1 MATSEEKQELVDH
14 LSGPRYYHITING
27 YGGEAAYINL
37 SKAAFEFWHPIVEE
51 HGDTDIVHYMVEA
64 QDVEGEHYDFE
75 VIESVPPEA
84 DFMKED
90 NYYYTWYEAPNEIVH
105 QYGVEYGSSY
115 ITVDE
120 VNSGEYNSTYVA
132 DVVDSA
138 DFQEY
143 LDSTM
148 ESANWEIDLVE
159 SDEDFG
165 EQGEYILQFYSSE
178 KGCFFDGIIETVGNF
193 DPKKLKVVVTEY
205 PNGEDVVTSIEYDGV
220 EIDNNGGDTNGKGY
234 YVSLWKN

>member
-1 MATSEEKQELVDH
+1 
-14 LSGPRYYHITING
+14 
-27 YGGEAAYINL
+27 
-37 SKAAFEFWHPIVEE
+37 
-51 HGDTDIVHYMVEA
+51 
-64 QDVEGEHYDFE
+64 
-75 VIESVPPEA
+75 
-84 DFMKED
+84 
-90 NYYYTWYEAPNEIVH
+90 
-105 QYGVEYGSSY
+105 
-115 ITVDE
+115 
-120 VNSGEYNSTYVA
+120 
-132 DVVDSA
+132 
-138 DFQEY
+138 
-143 LDSTM
+143 M